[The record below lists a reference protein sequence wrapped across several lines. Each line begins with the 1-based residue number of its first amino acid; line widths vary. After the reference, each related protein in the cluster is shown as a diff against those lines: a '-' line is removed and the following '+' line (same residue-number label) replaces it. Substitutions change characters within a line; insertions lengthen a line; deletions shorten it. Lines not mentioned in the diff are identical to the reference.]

1 MKQVSDFWVNSS
13 LPVSEKP
20 HKLQTAGAKQ
30 KKSFCGSAF
39 TVHGKWTT
47 VTQLLFSLLCLCIFL
62 KTVHNTK
69 DVINF
74 QLSLLLLFLP
84 SKSNLDLGNLL
95 VRP

>member
-39 TVHGKWTT
+39 TVHGK
-47 VTQLLFSLLCLCIFL
+47 
-62 KTVHNTK
+62 
-69 DVINF
+69 
-74 QLSLLLLFLP
+74 
-84 SKSNLDLGNLL
+84 
-95 VRP
+95 